1 MTNTVH
7 FFLGAN
13 SGNGYQSLFGQ
24 LTEDRTLYDMV
35 ILKGPPGTGK
45 STFLKLVGEAMEAV
59 GTAVEYIHCA
69 GAPDSLD
76 GVLLPELRCALA
88 DGTAPHLLEPRYPL
102 AVQRCLDLGRLCDI
116 TAAKA
121 ARDEVIRLTDGEASA
136 YGRAFHALKAARQV
150 ELDTA
155 SAVRRTVDWARLER
169 RVEGIARRELRQ
181 RGTEAG
187 TTALRFLGTMT
198 HQGPVWRFDTLE
210 ALCPRV
216 YELADSCGL
225 AGGTLEYLRET
236 AAERGWNT
244 VACPAP
250 EEPDRLEHLLIPGL
264 GLAFV
269 TSHPG
274 MEWPGKAYRR
284 LRLDAMAQRVQTW
297 SDSHYRYTKTDHYR
311 LEREGDLEVR
321 GVPTDGL
328 QRMSDDMMDALEPF
342 DYSSLCDFQMS
353 YLSGY
358 FAERYDVDK
367 EASWPRAQARIER
380 SARALTEQTLHGY
393 LSCQTTNFQT
403 SVFNKESHYAM
414 LPVWL
419 LSTQYKGKNYLFAMN
434 GQTGKMVG
442 KLPLSYAQLAKWFG
456 ICGGLGFLLTL
467 IGGLLL

>member
-1 MTNTVH
+1 MDVLNYQCPNC
-7 FFLGAN
+7 GAPLKF
-13 SGNGYQSLFGQ
+13 SSQTQRWDCEFCQSSFTAEQ
-24 LTEDRTLYDMV
+24 LQ
-35 ILKGPPGTGK
+35 
-45 STFLKLVGEAMEAV
+45 AME
-59 GTAVEYIHCA
+59 
-69 GAPDSLD
+69 
-76 GVLLPELRCALA
+76 
-88 DGTAPHLLEPRYPL
+88 
-102 AVQRCLDLGRLCDI
+102 Q
-116 TAAKA
+116 AK
-121 ARDEVIRLTDGEASA
+121 TDGRE
-136 YGRAFHALKAARQV
+136 KA
-150 ELDTA
+150 
-155 SAVRRTVDWARLER
+155 
-169 RVEGIARRELRQ
+169 
-181 RGTEAG
+181 
-187 TTALRFLGTMT
+187 
-198 HQGPVWRFDTLE
+198 
-210 ALCPRV
+210 
-216 YELADSCGL
+216 
-225 AGGTLEYLRET
+225 
-236 AAERGWNT
+236 
-244 VACPAP
+244 AP
-250 EEPDRLEHLLIPGL
+250 EETGPSGEEGQGKVYSCPNCGAEMITEGNTAATFCAFCGSPAVFPKQLSGEFSPEKLIPFRL
-264 GLAFV
+264 TKEQAVEALQKLCKSKPLLPRDFSDRNHIEKV
-269 TSHPG
+269 TGIYVPFWLFDCS
-274 MEWPGKAYRR
+274 MSV
-284 LRLDAMAQRVQTW
+284 RLDAMAQRVQTW